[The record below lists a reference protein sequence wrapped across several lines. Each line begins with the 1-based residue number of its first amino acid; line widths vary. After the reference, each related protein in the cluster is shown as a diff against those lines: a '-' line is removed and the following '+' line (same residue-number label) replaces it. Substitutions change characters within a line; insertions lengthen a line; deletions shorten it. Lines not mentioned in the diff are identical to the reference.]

1 MRFDGLS
8 ELVTMLIAA
17 AQPNAGLG
25 SPAPGDLAARAGPPA
40 IVRPADALAGL
51 SAVPNSNTGLRER
64 ARLVRL
70 SRLPCRTGFQLAAFV
85 DEPWARAG
93 RYAQRCST
101 HLGISD
107 FN

>member
-1 MRFDGLS
+1 
-8 ELVTMLIAA
+8 MLIAA

-25 SPAPGDLAARAGPPA
+25 AQASGDLASRATPPP

-51 SAVPNSNTGLRER
+51 SAVPNSNIALRER

-85 DEPWARAG
+85 DEPWARTG
-93 RYAQRCST
+93 GYAQRCST
-101 HLGISD
+101 HLGIND

>member
-1 MRFDGLS
+1 MRFDGLA

-25 SPAPGDLAARAGPPA
+25 SQASGDIAATATPPP

-51 SAVPNSNTGLRER
+51 SAVPNSNTSLRER
-64 ARLVRL
+64 ARVIRL

-85 DEPWARAG
+85 DEPWARTNG
-93 RYAQRCST
+93 YAQRCST